1 MTVLITGASSG
12 IGAALA
18 QECAIRGN
26 TLFICGRNIE
36 RLSRVAEKCRD
47 AGAIVYDEAIDVTD
61 AENIRRWIER
71 CDANSPIELVFSN
84 AGVATGI
91 ENETNIRTTFA
102 VNVNGNLNVVL
113 PVIELFRKRGK
124 TDTMRQ
130 IAITAS
136 IAGYGPLKA
145 CPSYSAT
152 KSCMK
157 TWALSLRGML
167 AREGIGV
174 SCICPGFVES
184 RITAANTCPMPF
196 LMSAEKAARIILRR
210 VKRNKALIA
219 FPWQMRL
226 AVYLLSI
233 LPAALNDFINR
244 FLPQKVSAGRK

>member
-1 MTVLITGASSG
+1 MTFLITGASSG

-18 QECAIRGN
+18 QECATRGN
-26 TLFICGRNIE
+26 TLFICARNGE
-36 RLSRVAEKCRD
+36 RLARVAENCRA
-47 AGAIVYDEAIDVTD
+47 AGAVVYDEVIDVADDKATR
-61 AENIRRWIER
+61 NWIER
-71 CDANSPIELVFSN
+71 SNATSPLEVVFSN
-84 AGVATGI
+84 AGIATGI
-91 ENETNIRTTFA
+91 ENEENIRKTFS

-113 PVIELFRKRGK
+113 PVIELFRQRGK
-124 TDTMRQ
+124 TEGLRQ

-167 AREGIGV
+167 AKEGIGV

-196 LMSAEKAARIILRR
+196 IMSAEKAARIIWRG
-210 VKRNKALIA
+210 VQRNTALIA
-219 FPWQMRL
+219 FPWPMRL
-226 AVYLLSI
+226 SVYLLSI
-233 LPAALNDFINR
+233 LPASLNDFVNR
-244 FLPQKVSAGRK
+244 FLPQKVSDSRT